1 MKKTIA
7 TITLAAI
14 MTFGTTF
21 ANAGIIV
28 AGRSADNGCTQTQDK
43 DGIIVAGRGGIIVA
57 GFAGSGVGIIVAGLT
72 TVGIIVAGATDSQP
86 CTTTTVER
94 DGIIVAG

>member
-14 MTFGTTF
+14 MTFGSTF

-28 AGRSADNGCTQTQDK
+28 AGRTADNGCTTTQNK
-43 DGIIVAGRGGIIVA
+43 DGIIVAGLT
-57 GFAGSGVGIIVAGLT
+57 GIIVAGLT
-72 TVGIIVAGATDSQP
+72 GIIVAGLADTDTTP
-86 CTTTTVER
+86 CTTNSFAK

>member
-1 MKKTIA
+1 MKKTIT

-14 MTFGTTF
+14 MTLGTTF

-28 AGRSADNGCTQTQDK
+28 AGRGADNNTCSQSK
-43 DGIIVAGRGGIIVA
+43 DGIIVAGRD
-57 GFAGSGVGIIVAGLT
+57 GIIVAGLT
-72 TVGIIVAGATDSQP
+72 GIIVAGLTGIIVAGLADTDTTP
-86 CTTTTVER
+86 CTTSEK

>member
-14 MTFGTTF
+14 MTLGTTF

-28 AGRSADNGCTQTQDK
+28 AGRGVDNNTCSQTK
-43 DGIIVAGRGGIIVA
+43 NGIIVAGRDGIIVAGRDGIIVA
-57 GFAGSGVGIIVAGLT
+57 GITGIIVAGITGIIVAGLDDST
-72 TVGIIVAGATDSQP
+72 TP
-86 CTTTTVER
+86 CSANR